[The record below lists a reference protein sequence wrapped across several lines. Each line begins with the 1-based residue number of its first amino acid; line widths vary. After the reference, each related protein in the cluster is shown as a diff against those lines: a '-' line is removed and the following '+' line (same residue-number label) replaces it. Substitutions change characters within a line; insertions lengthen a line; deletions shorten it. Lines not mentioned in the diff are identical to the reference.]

1 MTNAID
7 PVGSNHIDD
16 TGDQYVTMIVADQLF
31 GIPVIDVHDVLSVR
45 KTTPV
50 PLAPDEVAGA
60 LNLRGRI
67 VTVVDVRTRLGL
79 PPRDRGA
86 DAMCV
91 VVEHKGEPYSLMI
104 DAVGEVM
111 TLPLDSFERNP
122 PTLDPRWREVSSSI
136 CQLDG
141 RLLVML
147 DIDRLMDFVQPQA
160 A

>member
-1 MTNAID
+1 
-7 PVGSNHIDD
+7 
-16 TGDQYVTMIVADQLF
+16 
-31 GIPVIDVHDVLSVR
+31 
-45 KTTPV
+45 
-50 PLAPDEVAGA
+50 
-60 LNLRGRI
+60 
-67 VTVVDVRTRLGL
+67 
-79 PPRDRGA
+79 
-86 DAMCV
+86 MCV

-111 TLPLDSFERNP
+111 TLPLDLFERNP

-141 RLLVML
+141 CLLVML